1 MKKLIIACSAVLVL
15 GLGLTA
21 AGHLLGG
28 QLYSVYYHGA
38 LHPFSEAA
46 RHFSD
51 KLEDVS
57 KDSYV
62 SPDDEIDSNFDT
74 GWVQDYLET
83 RKQAIEHGDIPIQSF
98 DQIDYIDLTL
108 NGGEFTIENGSD
120 FAVSASA
127 NFADTQINGTHWT
140 ASLWAN
146 DEPVTITLPRDG
158 NFLQI
163 HISCGQQANVTIRDR
178 LSAQNIKLSA
188 GNGTLIAD
196 ELYGYRITLYAT
208 NGRLSAILPEPA
220 DQYHI
225 QAATNWGTVIMN
237 GTPLVQI
244 NEDGSGTAQ
253 YDNSYDTETGS
264 YRLDFPRSVTATV
277 SGSGQISLLSQVTP
291 ANADAPA

>member
-62 SPDDEIDSNFDT
+62 SPDDEIDSDFDT
-74 GWVQDYLET
+74 GWVQDYLEA
-83 RKQAIEHGDIPIQSF
+83 RQQAIENGDIPIQSL
-98 DQIDYIDLTL
+98 DQIDHIDLML

-127 NFADTQINGTHWT
+127 NFADTQVNGTHWT

-163 HISCGQQANVTIRDR
+163 RISCRQQANATIRDR
-178 LSAQNIKLSA
+178 LSAQNIELSA
-188 GNGTLIAD
+188 GNGTLITD
-196 ELYGYRITLYAT
+196 ELYGYRITLNAT
-208 NGRLSAILPEPA
+208 DGRLSATLPESA

-225 QAATNWGTVIMN
+225 QATTNWGTVIMN
-237 GTPLVQI
+237 GTPLVQMDELG
-244 NEDGSGTAQ
+244 NGTAQ
-253 YDNSYDTETGS
+253 YDNRAEHVPHELQA
-264 YRLDFPRSVTATV
+264 RV
-277 SGSGQISLLSQVTP
+277 SGSGQISLLSQVAS
-291 ANADAPA
+291 ANADTPV

>member
-38 LHPFSEAA
+38 LHPFSETA

-57 KDSYV
+57 DSYV
-62 SPDDEIDSNFDT
+62 SPDDEIDSDFDT

-83 RKQAIEHGDIPIQSF
+83 RRNAIEHGDMPIQSV

-127 NFADTQINGTHWT
+127 NFADTQISGTHWA

-146 DEPVTITLPRDG
+146 DEPATITLPRDG
-158 NFLQI
+158 NYLQI
-163 HISCGQQANVTIRDR
+163 RISCGQQANVTIRDR
-178 LSAQNIKLSA
+178 LSAQNIELSA

-196 ELYGYRITLYAT
+196 KLYGYRITLDAT
-208 NGRLSAILPEPA
+208 DGRLSATLPESA

-225 QAATNWGTVIMN
+225 QATTNWGTVIMN
-237 GTPLVQI
+237 GTPLVQMDELG
-244 NEDGSGTAQ
+244 NGTAQ
-253 YDNSYDTETGS
+253 YDNRAEHVPHDLQA
-264 YRLDFPRSVTATV
+264 RV
-277 SGSGQISLLSQVTP
+277 SGSGQISLLSQVTL
-291 ANADAPA
+291 ANADAPV